1 MSSLVRVNSRFAICG
16 AIPSKE
22 ALSSLL
28 ETFKSIVYL
37 CPDASDDFSLNDGGY
52 QTIDAL
58 IADSRDKGHFPVTLT
73 NPPLHS
79 ANPNLL
85 PIHAVK
91 FFKVISEKLEDANY
105 PCLITCKSNRRAGMV
120 LSTYLGIKENKT
132 DEQIL
137 ADAATHNFSY
147 TGTPIMANFVTNVI
161 SSLGRKN
168 KLIIRQF
175 FEKES
180 STYTYLLVDSVTKDG
195 VLIDP
200 VLETVE
206 RDAKY
211 INELGVN
218 LKYVLNTHVH
228 ADHITG
234 SGKLK
239 GIFPEVKSVISEV
252 STAAADVKIQ
262 DNAIISFGSRFIRCF
277 STKGHTNG
285 CFSYVLDD
293 VSVVFTGDTLLNRGC
308 GRTDFQSG
316 SSKELFDSVR
326 SILFELPD
334 DTIVYPAHDYHG
346 VLSST
351 IGEEKQFNP
360 RLNLDKTLEEFEGIM
375 ASLQLPYP
383 KKIDASLPANL
394 KCGL

>member
-1 MSSLVRVNSRFAICG
+1 MSNLVRINNQFAICG

-22 ALSSLL
+22 SLLSLL

-37 CPDASDDFSLNDGGY
+37 CPDTNDDFSLADGGF
-52 QTIDAL
+52 QAIDAL
-58 IADSRDKGHFPVTLT
+58 IADSKNKGHFPITPT
-73 NPPLHS
+73 TPPLES
-79 ANPNLL
+79 SNTNLL
-85 PIHAVK
+85 PIHSVK
-91 FFKVISEKLEDANY
+91 YYKSISEKLSNADY

-120 LSTYLGIKENKT
+120 LSAYLGVQENKT
-132 DEQIL
+132 VDQIL
-137 ADAATHNFSY
+137 ADATTHNFSY
-147 TGTPIMANFVTNVI
+147 TGTPIMANFVNNVI
-161 SSLGRKN
+161 RSLGGKN

-180 STYTYLLVDSVTKDG
+180 STYTYLLVDSVTNDG
-195 VLIDP
+195 ILIDP

-239 GIFPEVKSVISEV
+239 GLYPELKSVISEV
-252 STAAADVKIQ
+252 SAAVADVKIQ
-262 DNAIISFGSRFIRCF
+262 DNDIITFGSRFIRCF

-293 VSVVFTGDTLLNRGC
+293 ASAVFTGDTLLNRGC

-316 SSKELFDSVR
+316 SSKDLFHSVR
-326 SILFELPD
+326 NILFELPD
-334 DTIVYPAHDYHG
+334 DTIVYPAHDYNG
-346 VLSST
+346 VPSSS
-351 IGEEKQFNP
+351 IGEEKKFNP
-360 RLNLDKTLEEFEGIM
+360 RLNLNKTLEEFEEIM

-394 KCGL
+394 MCGL